1 MRPTESHIVLF
12 DGVCN
17 LCIGIVNF
25 IIKRDSENKFRFAAL
40 QSESGQM
47 LLKKYGISSTD
58 IYTLIYISGE
68 KCLDK
73 SSAALQILKDL
84 GGVWKLFYV
93 FIYIPVP
100 IRDFLY
106 YLVTKI
112 RYRIFGKRSSCM
124 VPSPGVK
131 ERFLI

>member
-1 MRPTESHIVLF
+1 MSPAESHILLF

-25 IIKRDSENKFRFAAL
+25 IIKRDSGKRFRFAAL

-84 GGVWKLFYV
+84 GGVWRLFYV
-93 FIYIPVP
+93 FIYIPAP

-131 ERFLI
+131 ERFLG

>member
-40 QSESGQM
+40 QSERGQM

-84 GGVWKLFYV
+84 GGVWRLFYV
-93 FIYIPVP
+93 FIYIPAP

-131 ERFLI
+131 ERFLG

>member
-131 ERFLI
+131 ERFLG

>member
-47 LLKKYGISSTD
+47 LLKKYGISSTE

>member
-1 MRPTESHIVLF
+1 MHPAESHIVLF

-25 IIKRDSENKFRFAAL
+25 IIKRDSKNRFRFAAL

-47 LLKKYGISSTD
+47 LLKEYGISSTD
-58 IYTLIYISGE
+58 INTLIYISG
-68 KCLDK
+68 KQFLDK
-73 SSAALQILKDL
+73 SSAALNILKDL
-84 GGVWKLFYV
+84 GGVWRFFYV
-93 FIYIPVP
+93 FIYIPAP

-106 YLVTKI
+106 HQITKI

-124 VPSPGVK
+124 IPSPGVK
-131 ERFLI
+131 ERFLN

>member
-1 MRPTESHIVLF
+1 MHLTESHIILF

-25 IIKRDSENKFRFAAL
+25 IIKRDSEKKFRFVAL

-47 LLKKYGISSTD
+47 LLKKYGIFSTD
-58 IYTLIYISGE
+58 IYTLIYITGE

-73 SSAALQILKDL
+73 SSAALQILNDL
-84 GGVWKLFYV
+84 GGVWRLFYV
-93 FIYIPVP
+93 FIYIPAP

-106 YLVTKI
+106 HQITKI

-124 VPSPGVK
+124 VPSSGIK